1 MGQRIVV
8 DLEELHDCFSR
19 HFKFAGIKHGDYLK
33 IDSNSIT
40 VVEESVYINKNI
52 TNREVFQS
60 EVREIVGKM
69 WGSFAILIHYFM
81 DEPDVLYQKERIFIL
96 KATVKDPVF
105 ARHLQRLMEE
115 VKSFKDGA
123 FDDIRLAKIDV

>member
-1 MGQRIVV
+1 MV

-40 VVEESVYINKNI
+40 VVEESVYIDKNI
-52 TNREVFQS
+52 ARREVFQS

-69 WGSFAILIHYFM
+69 WGGFAILIYYFM
-81 DEPDVLYQKERIFIL
+81 DEPDVLYQKEGIFIL
-96 KATVKDPVF
+96 KATVENPVF
-105 ARHLQRLMEE
+105 ARNLEWLIEE

-123 FDDIRLAKIDV
+123 FDDVKLVVV